1 MFESIRI
8 HCEHL
13 SQEFQSISE
22 ERKNILSRLSNYI
35 QDKIDHGQQVNLVFI
50 CTHNSRRS
58 HFGQVWAK
66 IASEFYGLDKIET
79 FSGGTEVT
87 AFNTNA
93 IQALRKTGFI
103 IDTEKLEE
111 NSKYKVFYSESNFI
125 NCYSKTFDAPEN
137 PRSNFAAIMTC
148 SDAENNCPTVFGAEL
163 RLGVTYH
170 DPKEF
175 DNTAQCEEM
184 YIERSNQIAK
194 EMLFVFSKIKN

>member
-22 ERKNILSRLSNYI
+22 ERKNILSRLSDYI
-35 QDKIDHGQQVNLVFI
+35 QDKIDLGQQVNLVFI

-79 FSGGTEVT
+79 FSGGAEVT

-163 RLGVTYH
+163 RLGVTYR

-175 DNTAQCEEM
+175 DNTAQCDEM